1 MIDNDALVIF
11 CHGEIIKV
19 STTKLRVIADELC
32 KLQEDGYYRWFMAQI
47 NFGLK
52 IQWLVTLEICE
63 SLARIKMSLPTTQC
77 FQLFYPF
84 S

>member
-47 NFGLK
+47 N
-52 IQWLVTLEICE
+52 LV
-63 SLARIKMSLPTTQC
+63 
-77 FQLFYPF
+77 
-84 S
+84 